1 MGPQHNSPA
10 ANVPYFI
17 PAQYPP
23 AGTAFD
29 PQPDGKPIPTLF
41 QPIKIR
47 GVQFQ
52 NRIWVSP
59 LAQYSAE
66 NGLISPWQDA
76 HIGGIVTR
84 GPGLTFVEAN
94 AVSPEG
100 RSSPDDAGIWTEEQA
115 RAWSRIVQFAHSQGQ
130 KIGIQ
135 LAHGGRKASTV
146 PLFVAAGPIADE
158 AIGGWPDDVWG
169 SSEVPWSADYP
180 KPKAL
185 TKEGIQRVVKA
196 FVVAAKHA
204 VRAGFDVVEIHGAH
218 GFLISSFLTPT
229 SNKRTDEYGGS
240 FENRIRFPLEVV
252 DAVRGVIPPTMP
264 LFFRISATEWLED
277 VYPNEPSWRSE
288 DTVKFAAILAEHGVD
303 LVDVSSGGCSAV
315 ARTPPLVPSNGY
327 QVPFAAA
334 VKQAHGDK
342 ILVAAVGAIRD
353 GKFAQSVLDE
363 GKADVVFVG
372 RLFQK
377 NPGLV
382 WSFADDLGV
391 ELHHSRQI
399 GWAFQGRPKP
409 QQKQT

>member
-1 MGPQHNSPA
+1 MSPQHNSPA
-10 ANVPYFI
+10 PNVPYFI

-23 AGTAFD
+23 AGTALD
-29 PQPDGKPIPTLF
+29 PQPDGKLIPTLF

-47 GVQFQ
+47 GVEFQ
-52 NRIWVSP
+52 NRVWLSP

-66 NGLISPWQDA
+66 HGVISPWQDA

-84 GPGLTFVEAN
+84 GPGLTMVEAN

-100 RSSPDDAGIWTEEQA
+100 RSSPDDAGIWTDEQA

-135 LAHGGRKASTV
+135 LAHGGRKASTI
-146 PLFVAAGPIADE
+146 PLFVDAGPIADE
-158 AIGGWPDDVWG
+158 VAGGWPDDVWG
-169 SSEVPWSADYP
+169 PSE
-180 KPKAL
+180 PKAL
-185 TKEGIQRVVKA
+185 TREGIRRIVKA
-196 FVVAAKHA
+196 FVDAAKRS
-204 VRAGFDVVEIHGAH
+204 VRAGFDVIEIHGAH
-218 GFLISSFLTPT
+218 GYLLSSFLTPT

-240 FENRIRFPLEVV
+240 FENRIKFPLEVV
-252 DAVRGVIPPTMP
+252 DAIRGVIPPLCLYSSGSP
-264 LFFRISATEWLED
+264 LLRISATEWLEE

-288 DTVKFAAILAEHGVD
+288 DTVRFAEILAAHGVD
-303 LVDVSSGGCSAV
+303 LVDVSSGGCSPD
-315 ARTPPLVPSNGY
+315 ARISPGPGY

-342 ILVAAVGAIRD
+342 VLVSAVGTIRD

-399 GWAFQGRPKP
+399 GWGFQGRAKP
-409 QQKQT
+409 QEKSK